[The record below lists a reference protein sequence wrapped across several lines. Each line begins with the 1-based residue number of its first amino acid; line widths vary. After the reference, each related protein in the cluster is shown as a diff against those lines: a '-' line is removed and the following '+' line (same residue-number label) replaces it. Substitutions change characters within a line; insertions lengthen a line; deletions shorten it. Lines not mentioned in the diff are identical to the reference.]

1 MEAHS
6 HESNKCDIFSQV
18 LYMTRIG
25 VISDTHL
32 AGSNERLKLI
42 AQRFFSDVD
51 LVLHAGD
58 LVDISVLD
66 AFCGKKVKAVCG
78 NMDPPSVVKVL
89 PETLVLELDGF
100 KIGLMHGW
108 GRPFNLEDKLL
119 KALGKVDCL
128 VYGHTHRHANSERD
142 GVLFFNPG
150 SAADKRFCNV
160 NSVGIIEIDGKV
172 TGKIIELNDIT

>member
-1 MEAHS
+1 
-6 HESNKCDIFSQV
+6 
-18 LYMTRIG
+18 MTKIG

-42 AQRFFSDVD
+42 ARRFFSDVD

-58 LVDISVLD
+58 LVDINVLD

-89 PETLVLELDGF
+89 PKRLILDIDGF

-108 GRPFNLEDKLL
+108 GTPSNLEDDLL

-128 VYGHTHRHANSERD
+128 VYGHTHNPANSER
-142 GVLFFNPG
+142 GGILFFNPG
-150 SAADKRFCNV
+150 SAADKRFCNA
-160 NSVGIIEIDGKV
+160 NSVGIIEIDRKI
-172 TGKIIELNDIT
+172 TGKIIELNDIPGF